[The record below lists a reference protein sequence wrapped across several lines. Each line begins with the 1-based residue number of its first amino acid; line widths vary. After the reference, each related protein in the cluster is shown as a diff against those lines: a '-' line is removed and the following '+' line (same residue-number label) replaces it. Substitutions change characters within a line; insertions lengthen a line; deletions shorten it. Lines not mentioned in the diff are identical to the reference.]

1 LSQIAS
7 DIERQ
12 NVAAARDQVGRFM
25 PVKQTYRRHAAVMRF
40 FHGLEIVE
48 PGVVVIQEWRPDS
61 QAGAALPSALWG
73 GVGHKP

>member
-1 LSQIAS
+1 
-7 DIERQ
+7 
-12 NVAAARDQVGRFM
+12 
-25 PVKQTYRRHAAVMRF
+25 MRF

>member
-1 LSQIAS
+1 
-7 DIERQ
+7 
-12 NVAAARDQVGRFM
+12 M